1 MGPVRRY
8 TGFIKHREDTPMKTI
23 LYIQRINRRG
33 PFGLPYRGFK
43 LRVAHADRESWRRM
57 RKRPFSL
64 DALMLP

>member
-1 MGPVRRY
+1 
-8 TGFIKHREDTPMKTI
+8 MKTI

-43 LRVAHADRESWRRM
+43 LRVAHADRESWRRL

-64 DALMLP
+64 DALMGL